1 MDGEDLET
9 TPEERVRWIGNLDLL
24 GEGQLV

>member
-1 MDGEDLET
+1 MDAEDLET
-9 TPEERVRWIGNLDLL
+9 TPEEWVGRISNLDLL